1 MSKMM
6 LVGELAEMI
15 DGNLL
20 GRVEGELPGSVEVD
34 GVEYDL
40 MMISDIPAYETNS
53 KPVWKKM
60 GKYMA
65 LQRVGDE
72 LSGPRQRKVFLVL
85 N

>member
-20 GRVEGELPGSVEVD
+20 GRVEGELPGSVEVE
-34 GVEYDL
+34 GVEYL
-40 MMISDIPAYETNS
+40 KMMVSDIPAYETNS
-53 KPVWKKM
+53 KLVWKKM
-60 GKYMA
+60 GKYMV
-65 LQRVGDE
+65 LRRFGDE
-72 LSGPRQRKVFLVL
+72 LSGPHQRKVFLVL